1 MKIQPSRTFML
12 ASVGLLVL
20 MLLGVALVAA
30 LFVGIYRDGAEYLGA
45 ILTTIQVLI
54 PAIAAVSSVGAGS
67 MALRDYGSRG
77 LTSSQNAAVY
87 AARMGPGS

>member
-1 MKIQPSRTFML
+1 MTVQPSRTFIL
-12 ASVGLLVL
+12 ASVGLLAL
-20 MLLGVALVAA
+20 LLLGVALVTA
-30 LFVGIYRDGAEYLGA
+30 LFVGMYQGGEYVGA

-54 PAIAAVSSVGAGS
+54 PAIAVVSAGGAGS
-67 MALRDYGSRG
+67 MALRDFGSKG